1 MAITR
6 KLIQERPNT
15 SVEFYVAPDE
25 IKNIINSKSGNF
37 SSITSEDGLTNTI
50 SFTLSDE
57 DYELMRP
64 ENNATSK
71 SHQDARI
78 QHCEGRSIVCYEEE
92 I

>member
-1 MAITR
+1 MARTR
-6 KLIQERPNT
+6 KLIQERPDT

-57 DYELMRP
+57 DYALISAD
-64 ENNATSK
+64 NNATSK
-71 SHQDARI
+71 SHQDGRI
-78 QHCEGRSIVCYEEE
+78 QHCKDNSIVVSEEE
-92 I
+92 T

>member
-57 DYELMRP
+57 DYALISAD
-64 ENNATSK
+64 NNAISK

-78 QHCEGRSIVCYEEE
+78 QHCKDNSIVVIEDET
-92 I
+92 

>member
-1 MAITR
+1 MARTR

-57 DYELMRP
+57 DYEFMRAD
-64 ENNATSK
+64 NNPTCK
-71 SHQDARI
+71 SYQDARI
-78 QHCEGRSIVCYEEE
+78 QHCEDKSIVFSVEET
-92 I
+92 

>member
-25 IKNIINSKSGNF
+25 IKNLINSKSGNF

-57 DYELMRP
+57 DYALISAD
-64 ENNATSK
+64 NNATSK

-78 QHCEGRSIVCYEEE
+78 KHCEDKSIVCYEEE